1 MANER
6 PVQVPP
12 EPHQPPLPRREEVYG
27 RLEKHRE
34 ALRAVVREMERITPG
49 GSRIVIKRRVVS
61 APDVIEG
68 TPTAA
73 GTGLSSSLGS
83 SWSGGRVAEG
93 TGLLNRHRG

>member
-49 GSRIVIKRRVVS
+49 GSRIVIK
-61 APDVIEG
+61 
-68 TPTAA
+68 
-73 GTGLSSSLGS
+73 
-83 SWSGGRVAEG
+83 
-93 TGLLNRHRG
+93 